1 MRVVR
6 RKAGELVTALC
17 APCHKEWLHWLD
29 YRVRPRFQIH
39 QVGDTAREVN
49 DKRKGRYEDW
59 RRTIRDQQT
68 MIEASCERAHRPGQ
82 IALFEVAA

>member
-1 MRVVR
+1 M
-6 RKAGELVTALC
+6 TTLC
-17 APCHKEWLHWLD
+17 AACLQEWLRWFD

-59 RRTIRDQQT
+59 QRTIREQQQ
-68 MIEASCERAHRPGQ
+68 MIATVCGREHRPGQ
-82 IALFEVAA
+82 IALFEVAS